1 MSVLLRVLGIPYN
14 FVTMSRADK
23 QVPIRVLFLDHT
35 AKIGGVEIALLNLI
49 RNLDRTFIYPIVLLF
64 AEGPLVQ
71 RIRPHT
77 ETHVL
82 PLSTAVGG
90 ASKDRLGWKSLLQ
103 CRAAFMACLHV
114 WKVARLARRM
124 QVDLIHTNSLK
135 ADIIGGFAGL
145 LARIPVIWH
154 VRDRIDPDYLPA
166 PVVRIF
172 RWLSRTVPDY
182 VIANSAATLA
192 TLQLKVDERY
202 RARVVHSGCNSVVH
216 DGCDVDDATTRAQMA
231 SNHRVRIGLIGRISP
246 WKGQHIFLQAAALLH
261 QQYPAAKFEIIGAPL
276 FSESEYEAH
285 LHELCRNLNL
295 TDAVEFAGFVEDV
308 PARVAELNI
317 VVHASTTGEPF
328 GQVII
333 EAMAEQ
339 KPVVATNG
347 GGVPEIVQDGI
358 TGLLVPM
365 GDAPALS
372 DALRYLLD
380 HPEIAAQMGREGRK
394 RVLAQFTI
402 QRTARMVESVY
413 RELLG
418 EPKQSATP
426 LVQTPTNSEA

>member
-1 MSVLLRVLGIPYN
+1 MSVVLRVLGIPYN
-14 FVTMSRADK
+14 FVTMSRSDK
-23 QVPIRVLFLDHT
+23 QIPIRVLFLDHT
-35 AKIGGVEIALLNLI
+35 AKIGGGEIALLNLI
-49 RNLDRTFIYPIVLLF
+49 RNLDRTFIDPIVLLF

-71 RIRPHT
+71 RIRPHA

-82 PLSTAVGG
+82 PLSAAVGG

-103 CRAAFMACLHV
+103 CRAAFMTLLHV

-124 QVDLIHTNSLK
+124 RVDLIHTNSLK

-145 LARIPVIWH
+145 LARVPVIWH

-202 RARVVHSGCNSVVH
+202 RARVVHNGCTSVVH
-216 DGCDVDDATTRAQMA
+216 DGCDVDDATTQAQMA
-231 SNHRVRIGLIGRISP
+231 PNYRVRIGLIGRISP

-276 FSESEYEAH
+276 FSESEYEVH
-285 LHELCRNLNL
+285 LRELCRNLNL

-308 PARVAELNI
+308 PARIAELDI

-365 GDAPALS
+365 GDAPAMAG
-372 DALRYLLD
+372 ALRYLLD
-380 HPEIAAQMGREGRK
+380 HPETAAQMGREGRK

-418 EPKQSATP
+418 EPKHSATP
-426 LVQTPTNSEA
+426 HVQTPTHSEA